1 AAQKGS
7 GHGQRQQVR
16 SRKHGAAVKEES
28 VSEKTARACRNEGV
42 VVLVFRRRPAVRASA
57 GPRLHLRSEFTV
69 APIENERIEFKLD
82 GFSVN
87 LQSEAILQESAEHR
101 LKLQLRGRLL
111 RLGFDGICRL
121 VPPVRAA
128 DQGE

>member
-1 AAQKGS
+1 
-7 GHGQRQQVR
+7 
-16 SRKHGAAVKEES
+16 
-28 VSEKTARACRNEGV
+28 
-42 VVLVFRRRPAVRASA
+42 
-57 GPRLHLRSEFTV
+57 LHLRSEFAV
-69 APIENERIEFKLD
+69 APIENESIEFTLA

-111 RLGFDGICRL
+111 RLGFDGIRGL

-128 DQGE
+128 DQRE